1 MIYFLPNHT
10 ETEAQLRKARGLI
23 TNPENWIKK
32 PVKKGNSYCANGA
45 CFEAGVY
52 DIELPDSFSSDDPNY
67 YRGDLERG
75 SIPEAFWFLRL
86 ALSILTQGDY
96 DNVGRF
102 NDAPETQREDVLM
115 LFNVA
120 LALLKVEA
128 VTPSEGAL
136 QAA

>member
-10 ETEAQLRKARGLI
+10 ETEAQLLAARGLI
-23 TNPENWIKK
+23 KNPGSWIKQQ
-32 PVKKGNSYCANGA
+32 VKKGNSYCANGA
-45 CFEAGVY
+45 CFEAGVH
-52 DIELPDSFSSDDPNY
+52 DIELPASFSSDDSNY

-75 SIPEAFWFLRL
+75 SIPEACWFLRL

-102 NDAPETQREDVLM
+102 NDAPETQHEDVLM

-120 LALLKVEA
+120 LALF
-128 VTPSEGAL
+128 
-136 QAA
+136 

>member
-10 ETEAQLRKARGLI
+10 ETEAQLLKARGLI
-23 TNPENWIKK
+23 KNPANWIKQQ
-32 PVKKGNSYCANGA
+32 VKKGNSYCANGA
-45 CFEAGVY
+45 CFEAGVH
-52 DIELPDSFSSDDPNY
+52 DIELPASFSSDDPNY

-102 NDAPETQREDVLM
+102 NDAPETQHEDVLM

-128 VTPSEGAL
+128 IMPSEDAS